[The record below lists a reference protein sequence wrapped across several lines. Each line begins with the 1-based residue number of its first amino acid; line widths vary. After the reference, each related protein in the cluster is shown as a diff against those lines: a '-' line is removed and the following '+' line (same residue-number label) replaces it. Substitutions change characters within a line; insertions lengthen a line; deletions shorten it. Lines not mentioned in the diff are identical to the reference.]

1 MNAALK
7 QRLVGAIVLVAL
19 AVIFLPMLLD
29 GSGARERFD
38 VAMDIP
44 DRPQAP
50 QSRIDDDGD
59 PAAGDAGPD
68 AGARADELAHADD
81 AGATG
86 APEPP
91 ATAESE
97 SAASGTPESSA
108 SAEAEPAGSGA
119 SETPATGE
127 GADDAGQAG
136 PGAWVVQVGSFGRE
150 ANALVLRDRLREA
163 GYEAFVE
170 EGEGDDQ
177 TWWRVRVGPVSER
190 EQAEELRA
198 ALESERGG
206 DSALVMAYP

>member
-50 QSRIDDDGD
+50 QSRIDDDAA
-59 PAAGDAGPD
+59 AAGEAGPD
-68 AGARADELAHADD
+68 AGARDDELARAGDG
-81 AGATG
+81 GATG
-86 APEPP
+86 APEPA
-91 ATAESE
+91 ATADSE
-97 SAASGTPESSA
+97 SAESGAPESSA
-108 SAEAEPAGSGA
+108 AAEAEPAGSGA
-119 SETPATGE
+119 TETPATGE
-127 GADDAGQAG
+127 GADDAGQPG

-190 EQAEELRA
+190 GQAEELRA
-198 ALESERGG
+198 ALERERGG